1 MPISWTCHLLMNHHT
16 GRMDKVRSNPANTSR
31 VGSPLVCTIVYDGLC
46 TFEFGIAVELFAL
59 PRPEFKHWY
68 RYATV
73 KAEPGPIRATGGI
86 SIDAEY
92 DLDLLHQAS
101 LIIVPGWR
109 GYDAP
114 VPSALCTALQQAHT
128 QGARIVSIC
137 SGVFVLAAAGL
148 LDGQVATTHW
158 RYTDILAARFPKV
171 TVDPDVLFVE
181 GDGVYTSAGSAAGL
195 DLGLHIIR
203 QDFGAQV
210 AASVARRLVLP
221 AQRDGGQRQFVPR
234 PEPKTRVGSSLA
246 VLQDAVRTIIDEDWP
261 LARMAR
267 FAGTSERSLARRFH
281 EETGSTPMNW
291 LKAERVSRAVE
302 LLENKN
308 TPLNDVWAACG
319 FGSAE
324 TFRREFRKTMGVP
337 PIRYRERMGAG
348 ETTDIATKPSGIH
361 RAARAK

>member
-1 MPISWTCHLLMNHHT
+1 M
-16 GRMDKVRSNPANTSR
+16 RSNSAKTSR
-31 VGSPLVCTIVYDGLC
+31 GHSPLVCVIVYDGLC

-59 PRPEFKHWY
+59 PRPEFEHWY
-68 RYATV
+68 SYATV

-86 SIDAEY
+86 TIDAQD

-114 VPSALCTALQQAHT
+114 VPLALCTALQKAHA

-148 LDGQVATTHW
+148 LDGRTATTHW
-158 RYTDILAARFPKV
+158 RYTDILAERFPKV

-181 GDGVYTSAGSAAGL
+181 GEGVYTSAGSAAGL

-203 QDFGAQV
+203 QDFGAKA

-234 PEPKTRVGSSLA
+234 PEPKARLGSSLGA
-246 VLQDAVRTIIDEDWP
+246 LQDCIRATIDEDWP
-261 LARMAR
+261 IDRMAKC
-267 FAGTSERSLARRFH
+267 AGTSDRSLARRFH
-281 EETGSTPMNW
+281 EETGSTPMQW

-308 TPLNDVWAACG
+308 MPLTDIWEACG

-324 TFRREFRKTMGVP
+324 TFRREFRKKMGIP
-337 PIRYRERMGAG
+337 PVSYRERMGVG
-348 ETTDIATKPSGIH
+348 
-361 RAARAK
+361 